1 MGTDVKRKYREAMRA
16 AARERD
22 VIEARDWHEETAQ
35 RRTLWPPKPVEPAGG
50 EPWRPM
56 MTEQERQ
63 QHEQYVRENNLP
75 F

>member
-22 VIEARDWHEETAQ
+22 AIEARDWHEETAQ
-35 RRTLWPPKPVEPAGG
+35 RRTLWPPMPVKPAGG
-50 EPWRPM
+50 EPWRPV
-56 MTEQERQ
+56 MTEKEHRE
-63 QHEQYVRENNLP
+63 HEQYVRENNLP